1 MKKYEKYTLSEIPK
15 RKYKSPEIHKWAMT
29 PKQLKC
35 QSMAKLARKT
45 AKG

>member
-1 MKKYEKYTLSEIPK
+1 MKKYEKYTLSEISK

-35 QSMAKLARKT
+35 QSIAKLARKT

>member
-1 MKKYEKYTLSEIPK
+1 MKNILYQKFPK